1 MASVSTNIKIDAELK
16 KEAQVLFEKL
26 GLNLSTAVNI
36 FLRQAVREQGIPFY
50 VNAEEPNQETREAI
64 EEVQRMKCDPNLGRT
79 YTDVDEMMRE
89 LLA

>member
-64 EEVQRMKCDPNLGRT
+64 EEVRSGVGLSRAFHS
-79 YTDVDEMMRE
+79 VAE
-89 LLA
+89 LMEDLNADD